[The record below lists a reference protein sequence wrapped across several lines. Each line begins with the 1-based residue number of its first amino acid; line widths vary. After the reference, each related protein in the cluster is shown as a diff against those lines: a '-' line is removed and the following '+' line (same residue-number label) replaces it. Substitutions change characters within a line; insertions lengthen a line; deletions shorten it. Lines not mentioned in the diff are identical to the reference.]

1 MKWRQMSDWFECQK
15 ARFRSCAR
23 KKKQS
28 LGILLKLCNN
38 DRSQQVATSSF
49 FSLFTKKMERKKR
62 KVKLDFN
69 VILIP
74 VDINKYV
81 EINRRK

>member
-1 MKWRQMSDWFECQK
+1 MIVANKSRQ
-15 ARFRSCAR
+15 
-23 KKKQS
+23 
-28 LGILLKLCNN
+28 
-38 DRSQQVATSSF
+38 VP
-49 FSLFTKKMERKKR
+49 FSLSSQKKMERKKR

-69 VILIP
+69 VILIS